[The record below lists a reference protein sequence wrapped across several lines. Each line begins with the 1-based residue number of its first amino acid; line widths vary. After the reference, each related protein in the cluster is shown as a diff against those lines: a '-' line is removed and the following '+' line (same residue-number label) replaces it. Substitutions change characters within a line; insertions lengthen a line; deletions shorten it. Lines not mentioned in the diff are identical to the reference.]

1 MVAEE
6 GRLFDV
12 ESVDILLEQAKQG
25 EVEGGESGLLALEFF
40 LHYNVRFKPQIFAKC
55 KWSLRYSEKAAKRR
69 NMTLIYCLIY

>member
-25 EVEGGESGLLALEFF
+25 EVEGGQSGLLALEFF
-40 LHYNVRFKPQIFAKC
+40 LH
-55 KWSLRYSEKAAKRR
+55 
-69 NMTLIYCLIY
+69 